1 MDTKIGKFYQKLYNI
16 TDHTPCLVD
25 TPKRVGA
32 YLADWVIGGILT
44 GLPGVFIYAGL
55 TKKSDMFGGLYVFE
69 SLGYS
74 RMWAVLTGVLCI
86 LFALFYYVYVPWK
99 IYPGQTLGK
108 KWAGFKMTKLD
119 GSDVDLKTLF
129 IRQVVCIFLLE
140 GAVLIVSNYIRQ
152 LTTLTLSYY
161 VDYYWQIFGM
171 IMMALSAILIVK
183 TDSHRALHDYIAK
196 TKLVLVQSYET
207 EIKQTN
213 TNTHHTKASDTSKQ
227 DHKPIKQSSLKT
239 AQTGKR
245 TTKKER
251 LVSKKNK
258 KK

>member
-1 MDTKIGKFYQKLYNI
+1 MDTKIGKLYQKLYNI

-25 TPKRVGA
+25 TPKRIGA

-55 TKKSDMFGGLYVFE
+55 TKKSDMFGGFYVFE

-86 LFALFYYVYVPWK
+86 IFALFYYVYVPWK

-108 KWAGFKMTKLD
+108 KWAGFKITKLD
-119 GSDVDLKTLF
+119 GSAVDLKTLF
-129 IRQVVCIFLLE
+129 IRQVICIFLLE

-183 TDSHRALHDYIAK
+183 TDSHRAIHDYIAK
-196 TKLVLVQSYET
+196 TKLVLVQPNDAEK
-207 EIKQTN
+207 KQTA
-213 TNTHHTKASDTSKQ
+213 TDTHHTKASNVSKQ
-227 DHKPIKQSSLKT
+227 DKKQTKEASPRTS
-239 AQTGKR
+239 QTGKQ
-245 TTKKER
+245 R